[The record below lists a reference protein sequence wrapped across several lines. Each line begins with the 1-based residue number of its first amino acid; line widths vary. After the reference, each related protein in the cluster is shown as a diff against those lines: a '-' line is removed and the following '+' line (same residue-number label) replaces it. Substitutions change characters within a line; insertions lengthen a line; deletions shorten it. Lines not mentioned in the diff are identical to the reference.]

1 MADNT
6 QLNTN
11 STSGDIISTDEL
23 ATINGG
29 AAAAGEKVQRVKVG
43 YGVDGDLRDVSSS
56 YPLPTTPVGS
66 ASATTI
72 SLAASLSNQT
82 ALAANANRKGA
93 QFYLDTL
100 ANCAVLLK
108 FGATASGSSFC
119 VRIEPRGA
127 YTLPG
132 PSVYTGQID
141 VIWESSASGT
151 LRGAEW

>member
-1 MADNT
+1 MADTT
-6 QLNTN
+6 QLNSNT
-11 STSGDIISTDEL
+11 SSGDIISTDEL
-23 ATINGG
+23 VTLNGG
-29 AAAAGEKVQRVKVG
+29 SPTAGEKVQRVKVG
-43 YGVDGDLRDVSSS
+43 YGADGDLRDVSTS

-66 ASATTI
+66 ASATQI
-72 SLAASLSNQT
+72 ALAASLSNQT
-82 ALAANANRKGA
+82 ALAANPNRKGA

-100 ANCAVLLK
+100 ASCAVLLK
-108 FGATASGSSFC
+108 FGATASASDFC